1 MEVNVSCRQAL
12 KSNMNVE
19 PLNSTE
25 WDDFTQRGRNGRKN
39 VHTYVPQWSNSAP
52 KFFETQLA
60 SFNSTCI
67 TSPAGF
73 LPVQR
78 RNKGTC
84 TI

>member
-39 VHTYVPQWSNSAP
+39 VHTYVPQWSKLGP
-52 KFFETQLA
+52 EILRD
-60 SFNSTCI
+60 STSIIQFYVHHVTRGIPSC
-67 TSPAGF
+67 AA
-73 LPVQR
+73 
-78 RNKGTC
+78 KE
-84 TI
+84 